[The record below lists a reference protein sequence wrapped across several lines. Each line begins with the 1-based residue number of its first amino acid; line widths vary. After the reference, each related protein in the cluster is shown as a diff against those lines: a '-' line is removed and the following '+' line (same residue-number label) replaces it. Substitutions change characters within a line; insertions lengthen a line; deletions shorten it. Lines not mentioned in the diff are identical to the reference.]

1 MGKTRSEMTA
11 PLFSKKIEF
20 PVLNVKMVPLNKLH
34 SNDYNPNHVAPPE
47 MRLLKLS
54 IEEDG
59 FTQPIVCYYDKEN
72 DIYIIV
78 DGFHR
83 YRCAL
88 EYFNLPEVPVVVID
102 KPLENRMASTIRH
115 NRARGKHGIEPMVEL
130 VNILHGRGW
139 EDSKIAKELG
149 MDADEV
155 LRLLQQTGLPG
166 MYANKEFSYSWIP
179 EAVEE
184 ESNG

>member
-1 MGKTRSEMTA
+1 
-11 PLFSKKIEF
+11 
-20 PVLNVKMVPLNKLH
+20 
-34 SNDYNPNHVAPPE
+34 
-47 MRLLKLS
+47 
-54 IEEDG
+54 
-59 FTQPIVCYYDKEN
+59 
-72 DIYIIV
+72 V

-115 NRARGKHGIEPMVEL
+115 NRARGKHVIDPMVEL
-130 VNILHGRGW
+130 VNKLHEHGW
-139 EDSKIAKELG
+139 EDYRIAKELG

-166 MYANKEFSYSWIP
+166 IYANKEFSYSWIP
-179 EAVEE
+179 ESDEE
-184 ESNG
+184 KTE

>member
-1 MGKTRSEMTA
+1 MGKARSEMTT

-72 DIYIIV
+72 DIYVIV

-115 NRARGKHGIEPMVEL
+115 NRARGKHVIDPMVEL
-130 VNILHGRGW
+130 VNKLHEHGW
-139 EDSKIAKELG
+139 EDYRIAKELG

-166 MYANKEFSYSWIP
+166 IYANKEFSYSWIP
-179 EAVEE
+179 ESDEE
-184 ESNG
+184 ETE